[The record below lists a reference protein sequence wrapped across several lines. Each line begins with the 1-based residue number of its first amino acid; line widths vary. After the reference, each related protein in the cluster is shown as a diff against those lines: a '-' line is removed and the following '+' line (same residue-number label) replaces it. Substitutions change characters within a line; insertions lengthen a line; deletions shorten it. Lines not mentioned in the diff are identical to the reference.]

1 MSELYYTRRRRILF
15 PPPEQQQEKSS
26 AMTIALDLNAEE
38 ERVLRLTAEAAA
50 ADIPAVLHGLI
61 AQLLPPEPAASAA
74 PEPSDDPESSAERR
88 REQEE
93 VEANIKRWHEERGL
107 A

>member
-1 MSELYYTRRRRILF
+1 
-15 PPPEQQQEKSS
+15 
-26 AMTIALDLNAEE
+26 MTITLNLNAEE
-38 ERVLRLTAEAAA
+38 ERVLRLTAEAAG

-61 AQLLPPEPAASAA
+61 AQLLPPEPATAA
-74 PEPSDDPESSAERR
+74 PEPGGDPESSAERR

-93 VEANIKRWHEERGL
+93 VAANIKRWHEERGS